1 MFKSTNFIAYSKKM
15 VETDLNLL
23 VTAALKPVQQNS
35 VGTIGLLAAMIKI
48 SAS

>member
-1 MFKSTNFIAYSKKM
+1 MNSIAYSKRM

-23 VTAALKPVQQNS
+23 VTAALKPVQQSS
-35 VGTIGLLAAMIKI
+35 VGTIGPSAAMIKI